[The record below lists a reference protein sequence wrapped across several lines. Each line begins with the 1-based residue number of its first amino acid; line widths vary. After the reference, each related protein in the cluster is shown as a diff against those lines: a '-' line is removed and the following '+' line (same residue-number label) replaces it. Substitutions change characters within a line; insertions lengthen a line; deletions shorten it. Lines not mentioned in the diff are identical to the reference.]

1 MNNISIKILEYVR
14 PLLYRYKYIILL
26 FVVGVVL
33 MLWSGISSEK
43 AESSIDDPNENIRNY
58 DIEKI
63 EKSIE
68 AIFKKID
75 GVGDVEV
82 MINLKSGYES
92 VYAYNSDESIIMNNG
107 NYNIT
112 QEKEMILI
120 DKNGTDTPIVL
131 KTLNPQYLGA
141 VIVCE
146 GGGNSKIR
154 LELTQAMKSLT
165 GISSDNIVVVK
176 MKK

>member
-1 MNNISIKILEYVR
+1 
-14 PLLYRYKYIILL
+14 
-26 FVVGVVL
+26 

-82 MINLKSGYES
+82 MINLKSAKYTTI
-92 VYAYNSDESIIMNNG
+92 YIIWN
-107 NYNIT
+107 
-112 QEKEMILI
+112 KKKIL
-120 DKNGTDTPIVL
+120 L
-131 KTLNPQYLGA
+131 Y
-141 VIVCE
+141 
-146 GGGNSKIR
+146 
-154 LELTQAMKSLT
+154 
-165 GISSDNIVVVK
+165 
-176 MKK
+176 